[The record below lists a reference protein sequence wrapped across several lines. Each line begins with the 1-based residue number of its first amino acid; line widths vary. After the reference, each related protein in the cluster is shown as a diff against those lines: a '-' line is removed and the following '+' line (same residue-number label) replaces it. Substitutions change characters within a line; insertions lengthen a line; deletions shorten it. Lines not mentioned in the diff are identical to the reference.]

1 MVIFMIRIIISL
13 FIVLHSISSVFA
25 ADSPNDQWPR
35 TFVNADGSTTVIPK
49 KPMKILSTSV
59 TVTGTLVAIDAPV
72 VASSTAGDGKFF
84 SQWEAVA
91 KQRKITELWPVGGVD
106 TEMAYAVMPDL
117 IVVAKT
123 GGDSVI
129 DLVPEL
135 KQLAP
140 VIIVDYGSQTWQQL
154 ATKLGYATGREDF
167 VKQKIAEFDQYVAAT
182 KLNLPATEANI
193 IRYNGSGMANAIAKV
208 TGPHS
213 ELIHALGF
221 EIEGAKDEW
230 ETFSDK
236 RNDFARVHYETLTLL
251 KSPVTFVIVAD
262 KSSVQNILNDPVL
275 VNLPSVKQKQVYELG
290 LNSFR
295 VDYYSSLEIVELM
308 KKHFG
313 LAR

>member
-1 MVIFMIRIIISL
+1 M
-13 FIVLHSISSVFA
+13 SSVFA
-25 ADSPNDQWPR
+25 ADTSSEQWPR
-35 TFVNADGSTTVIPK
+35 TFVNADGSTTIIPN
-49 KPMKILSTSV
+49 KPMKVLSTSV
-59 TVTGTLVAIDAPV
+59 TLTGTLVAIDAPV

-123 GGDSVI
+123 GGDSVL

-135 KQLAP
+135 KLLAP
-140 VIIVDYGSQTWQQL
+140 VIVVDYGSQTWQEL
-154 ATKLGYATGREDF
+154 AIKLGYATGREDF
-167 VKQKIAEFDQYVAAT
+167 VKQKIAEFDQYVEAT
-182 KLNLPATEANI
+182 KLNLPAKQANI
-193 IRYNGSGMANAIAKV
+193 IRYNGPGMANAIAKV
-208 TGPHS
+208 TGPHG

-251 KSPVTFVIVAD
+251 KAPVSFVIVAD
-262 KSSVQNILNDPVL
+262 ESSIQTLLKDPVL

-295 VDYYSSLEIVELM
+295 IDYYSSLEIIELM

-313 LAR
+313 LAQ

>member
-1 MVIFMIRIIISL
+1 MIRIIIAL
-13 FIVLHSISSVFA
+13 FVVFCSMSSAFA
-25 ADSPNDQWPR
+25 ADTSSEQWPR
-35 TFVNADGSTTVIPK
+35 TFVNADGSTTIIPN
-49 KPMKILSTSV
+49 KPMKLLSTSV
-59 TVTGTLVAIDAPV
+59 TLTGTLVAIDAPV

-123 GGDSVI
+123 GGDSVL

-135 KQLAP
+135 KLLAP
-140 VIIVDYGSQTWQQL
+140 VIVVDYGSQTWQEL
-154 ATKLGYATGREDF
+154 AIKLGYATGREDF
-167 VKQKIAEFDQYVAAT
+167 VKQKIAEFDQYVEAT
-182 KLNLPATEANI
+182 KLNLPAKQANI
-193 IRYNGSGMANAIAKV
+193 IRYNGPGMANAIAKV

-251 KSPVTFVIVAD
+251 KAPVSFVIVAD
-262 KSSVQNILNDPVL
+262 ESSIQTLLKDPVL

-295 VDYYSSLEIVELM
+295 IDYYSSLEIIELM

-313 LAR
+313 LAQ

>member
-1 MVIFMIRIIISL
+1 MFMIRIIIS
-13 FIVLHSISSVFA
+13 FFVVFCSMSSVFA
-25 ADSPNDQWPR
+25 ADTSSEQWPR
-35 TFVNADGSTTVIPK
+35 TFVNADGSTTIIPN
-49 KPMKILSTSV
+49 KPMKVLSTSV
-59 TVTGTLVAIDAPV
+59 TLTGTLVAIDAPV

-123 GGDSVI
+123 GGDSVL

-135 KQLAP
+135 KLLAP
-140 VIIVDYGSQTWQQL
+140 VIVVDYGSQTWQEL
-154 ATKLGYATGREDF
+154 AIKLGYATGREDF
-167 VKQKIAEFDQYVAAT
+167 VKQKIAEFDQYVEAT
-182 KLNLPATEANI
+182 KLNLPAKQANI
-193 IRYNGSGMANAIAKV
+193 IRYNGPGMANAIAKV

-251 KSPVTFVIVAD
+251 KAPVSFVIVAD
-262 KSSVQNILNDPVL
+262 ESSIKTLLKDPVL

-295 VDYYSSLEIVELM
+295 IDYYSSLEIIELM

-313 LAR
+313 LAQ

>member
-1 MVIFMIRIIISL
+1 MIRIIIAL
-13 FIVLHSISSVFA
+13 FVVFCSMSSAFA
-25 ADSPNDQWPR
+25 ADTSSEQWPR
-35 TFVNADGSTTVIPK
+35 TFVNADGSTTIIPN
-49 KPMKILSTSV
+49 KPMKLLSTSV
-59 TVTGTLVAIDAPV
+59 TLTGTLVAIDAPV

-123 GGDSVI
+123 GGDSVL

-135 KQLAP
+135 KLLAP
-140 VIIVDYGSQTWQQL
+140 IIVVDYGSQTWQEL
-154 ATKLGYATGREDF
+154 AIKLGYATGREDF
-167 VKQKIAEFDQYVAAT
+167 VKQKIAEFDQYVEAT
-182 KLNLPATEANI
+182 KLNLPAKQANI
-193 IRYNGSGMANAIAKV
+193 IRYNGPGMANAIAKV

-251 KSPVTFVIVAD
+251 KAPVSFVIVAD
-262 KSSVQNILNDPVL
+262 ESSIQTLLKDPVL

-295 VDYYSSLEIVELM
+295 IDYYSSLEIIELM

-313 LAR
+313 LAQ

>member
-1 MVIFMIRIIISL
+1 M
-13 FIVLHSISSVFA
+13 SSVFA
-25 ADSPNDQWPR
+25 ADTSSEQWPR
-35 TFVNADGSTTVIPK
+35 TFVNADGSTTIIPN
-49 KPMKILSTSV
+49 KPMKVLSTSV
-59 TVTGTLVAIDAPV
+59 TLTGTLVAIDAPV

-123 GGDSVI
+123 GGDSVL

-135 KQLAP
+135 KLLAP
-140 VIIVDYGSQTWQQL
+140 VIVVDYGSQTWQEL
-154 ATKLGYATGREDF
+154 AIKLGYATGREDF
-167 VKQKIAEFDQYVAAT
+167 VKQKIAEFDQYVEAT
-182 KLNLPATEANI
+182 KLNLPAKQANI
-193 IRYNGSGMANAIAKV
+193 IRYNGPGMANAIAKV

-251 KSPVTFVIVAD
+251 KAPVSFVIVAD
-262 KSSVQNILNDPVL
+262 ESSIKTLLKDPVL

-295 VDYYSSLEIVELM
+295 IDYYSSLEIIELM

-313 LAR
+313 LAQ

>member
-1 MVIFMIRIIISL
+1 M
-13 FIVLHSISSVFA
+13 SSVFA
-25 ADSPNDQWPR
+25 ADTSSEQWPR
-35 TFVNADGSTTVIPK
+35 TFVNADGSTTIIPN
-49 KPMKILSTSV
+49 KPMKVLSTSV
-59 TVTGTLVAIDAPV
+59 TLTGTLVAIDAPV

-123 GGDSVI
+123 GGDSVL

-135 KQLAP
+135 KLLSP
-140 VIIVDYGSQTWQQL
+140 VIVVDYGSQTWQEL
-154 ATKLGYATGREDF
+154 AIKLGYATGREDF
-167 VKQKIAEFDQYVAAT
+167 VKQKIAEFDQYVEAT
-182 KLNLPATEANI
+182 KLNLPAKQANI
-193 IRYNGSGMANAIAKV
+193 IRYNGPGMANAIAKV

-251 KSPVTFVIVAD
+251 KAPVSFVIVAD
-262 KSSVQNILNDPVL
+262 ESSIKTLLKDPVL

-295 VDYYSSLEIVELM
+295 IDYYSSLEIIELM

-313 LAR
+313 LAQ

>member
-1 MVIFMIRIIISL
+1 MFMIRIIISC
-13 FIVLHSISSVFA
+13 FVVFCSMSSVFA
-25 ADSPNDQWPR
+25 ADTSSEQWPR
-35 TFVNADGSTTVIPK
+35 TFVNADGSTTIIPN
-49 KPMKILSTSV
+49 KPMKVLSTSV
-59 TVTGTLVAIDAPV
+59 TLTGTLVAIDAPV

-123 GGDSVI
+123 GGDSVL

-135 KQLAP
+135 KLLAP
-140 VIIVDYGSQTWQQL
+140 VIVVDYGSQTWQEL
-154 ATKLGYATGREDF
+154 AIKLGYATGREDF
-167 VKQKIAEFDQYVAAT
+167 VKQKIAEFDQYVEAT
-182 KLNLPATEANI
+182 KLNLPAKQANI
-193 IRYNGSGMANAIAKV
+193 IRYNGPGMANAIAKV

-236 RNDFARVHYETLTLL
+236 RNDFARVHYETLTQL
-251 KSPVTFVIVAD
+251 KAPVSFVIVAD
-262 KSSVQNILNDPVL
+262 ESSIKTLLKDPVL

-295 VDYYSSLEIVELM
+295 IDYYSSLEIIELM

-313 LAR
+313 LAQ

>member
-1 MVIFMIRIIISL
+1 M
-13 FIVLHSISSVFA
+13 SSVFA
-25 ADSPNDQWPR
+25 ADTSSEQWPR
-35 TFVNADGSTTVIPK
+35 TFVNADGSTTIIPN
-49 KPMKILSTSV
+49 KPMKVLSTSV
-59 TVTGTLVAIDAPV
+59 TLTGTLVAIDAPV

-123 GGDSVI
+123 GGDSVL

-135 KQLAP
+135 KLLAP
-140 VIIVDYGSQTWQQL
+140 VIVVDYGSQTWQEL
-154 ATKLGYATGREDF
+154 AIKLGYATGREDF
-167 VKQKIAEFDQYVAAT
+167 VKQKIAEFDQYVEAT
-182 KLNLPATEANI
+182 KLNLPAKQANI
-193 IRYNGSGMANAIAKV
+193 IRYNGPGMANAIAKV
-208 TGPHS
+208 TGPHG

-236 RNDFARVHYETLTLL
+236 RNDFARVHYETLTQL
-251 KSPVTFVIVAD
+251 KAPVSFVIVAD
-262 KSSVQNILNDPVL
+262 ESSIQTLLKDPVL

-295 VDYYSSLEIVELM
+295 IDYYSSLEIIELM

-313 LAR
+313 LAQ

>member
-1 MVIFMIRIIISL
+1 MIRIIISC
-13 FIVLHSISSVFA
+13 FVVFCSMSSVFA
-25 ADSPNDQWPR
+25 ADTSSEQWPR
-35 TFVNADGSTTVIPK
+35 TFVNADGSTTIIPN
-49 KPMKILSTSV
+49 KPMKVLSTSV
-59 TVTGTLVAIDAPV
+59 TLTGTLVAIDAPV

-123 GGDSVI
+123 CGDSVL

-135 KQLAP
+135 KLLAP
-140 VIIVDYGSQTWQQL
+140 VIVVDYGSETWQEL
-154 ATKLGYATGREDF
+154 AIKLGYATGREDF
-167 VKQKIAEFDQYVAAT
+167 VKQKIAEFDQYVEAT
-182 KLNLPATEANI
+182 KLNLPAKQANI
-193 IRYNGSGMANAIAKV
+193 IRYNGPGMANAIAKV
-208 TGPHS
+208 TGPHG

-251 KSPVTFVIVAD
+251 KAPVSFVIVAD
-262 KSSVQNILNDPVL
+262 ESSIQTLLKDPVL

-295 VDYYSSLEIVELM
+295 IDYYSSLEIIELM

-313 LAR
+313 LAQ